1 MLGLTQDNMCESRKL
16 KNRLGVFA
24 KHWTP
29 GQVKT
34 RLAAIGLDNASQV
47 YLQMLTH
54 LLSKLRTFPAQKS
67 IVFAPVENRD
77 AFAELAKND
86 WSLVAQSSGGLG
98 DRLKEFFID
107 QFQAGIDQRDF
118 QSRTARLES
127 ESDPRGFE
135 VGFRYPS
142 VVVIGSDCPAV
153 DQELIASAFQIL
165 EKSPVVV
172 GPSQDGGYYLIG
184 MNQPHWEVFQGIA
197 WSTDRVFAQ
206 TIAVLQRCGIKYG
219 LLPML
224 TDIDTPEDL
233 TRFVQELSQSVCLEP
248 MDQKLLRQLK
258 LLTQLD

>member
-1 MLGLTQDNMCESRKL
+1 MCESTIL
-16 KNRLGVFA
+16 SNRLGIFA

-47 YLQMLTH
+47 YLQILKH

-67 IVFAPVENRD
+67 IVFAPVENRNE
-77 AFAELAKND
+77 FAKLAKND

-98 DRLKEFFID
+98 DRLKEFFIG
-107 QFQAGIDQRDF
+107 QFQVGFDHRDSHS
-118 QSRTARLES
+118 QTARIKS
-127 ESDPRGFE
+127 EFDPRGFE
-135 VGFRYPS
+135 VGCRNPS

-153 DQELIASAFQIL
+153 DQELIESAFQIL
-165 EKSPVVV
+165 ENYPVVV

-184 MNQPHWEVFQGIA
+184 MNQPHWEVFRGIA

-206 TIAVLQRCGIKYG
+206 TIDVLHRCGIEYG
-219 LLPML
+219 LLPKL

-233 TRFVQELSQSVCLEP
+233 KRFIQELSQSVCLEP
-248 MDQKLLRQLK
+248 MDQKLLKQLK
-258 LLTQLD
+258 LLSQLD